1 MSAAIE
7 QIVETYVRLK
17 NRRALE
23 DMLLYRH
30 RLAIE
35 LNSRADFDASGPIR
49 QVDEDIAAV
58 KARKRCCNRP
68 STRPARRER
77 HEQRLVEELVA

>member
-17 NRRALE
+17 DRRALE

-35 LNSRADFDASGPIR
+35 LNSRADFDVSGPIR

-58 KARKRCCNRP
+58 KARLAELGG
-68 STRPARRER
+68 TV
-77 HEQRLVEELVA
+77 LVPLVNWS